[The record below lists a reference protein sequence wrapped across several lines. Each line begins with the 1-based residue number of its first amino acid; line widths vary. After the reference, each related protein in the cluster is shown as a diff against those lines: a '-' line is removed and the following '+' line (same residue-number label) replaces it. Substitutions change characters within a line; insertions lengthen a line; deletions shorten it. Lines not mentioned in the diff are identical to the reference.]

1 MLNKIFL
8 YALTICSF
16 CCAAMIGDFSPMKV
30 GNTWVYSGSWQYGIF
45 PRWSI
50 ETLKIIAMSQNG
62 DFLFYTISDSIS
74 SGSPWFADTTVTTTI
89 KKYLELNNN
98 NFLYDSS
105 SKTYGLPEDFFKFHQ
120 LPDSIL
126 KNDNYLGQSLFSY
139 SDSTGGGCSGFP
151 YKTDQW
157 IQNIGL
163 VSTASIDMCPANP
176 AHGSSSELNLV
187 SFSIDS
193 SALALAPKNSGVGPS
208 MDRSIYADTRN
219 QIHWRGLSGS
229 DHLSV
234 RLYNC
239 KGNLIFSSCQL
250 SGTYVLNAS
259 QFSSGAYILR
269 YRLNNGMWKQFSFAR
284 S

>member
-8 YALTICSF
+8 YALTVCSF

-30 GNTWVYSGSWQYGIF
+30 GNTWVYSGSGRDWVI

-50 ETLKIIAMSQNG
+50 VTLKIIAMSQNG
-62 DFLFYTISDSIS
+62 DSLLYTISDSIS
-74 SGSPWFADTTVTTTI
+74 SWSVDTTVTTTV

-105 SKTYGLPEDFFKFHQ
+105 SKTYGPPEDFFKFHQ

-126 KNDNYLGQSLFSY
+126 KNDDYLGQSLFSY
-139 SDSTGGGCSGFP
+139 SDSSGGGCSGFP

-163 VSTASIDMCPANP
+163 ISTASISECTANP
-176 AHGSSSELNLV
+176 SHVSSWQLNLV
-187 SFSIDS
+187 SFSIDG
-193 SALALAPKNSGVGPS
+193 SALALAPKNTGAGPS

-250 SGTYVLNAS
+250 SGTYVVNAS
-259 QFSSGAYILR
+259 RFSSGAYILR